1 MQLRVSAQSLLLE
14 RIWHR
19 SWGKGGPMQLRVSAQ
34 SLLLERIWHRSWGK
48 GGPNEAPPRTF
59 PALIKLALRGSW
71 ITAPRFAY
79 SGGLGDCGDPSIL
92 FSGHI
97 VARFVKVRVNVTN
110 PKKTRRLQAPRYQR
124 VRKRLLPTLSRPL
137 LPLRL
142 AKRN

>member
-1 MQLRVSAQSLLLE
+1 MRPPE
-14 RIWHR
+14 TF
-19 SWGKGGPMQLRVSAQ
+19 
-34 SLLLERIWHRSWGK
+34 
-48 GGPNEAPPRTF
+48 PRTNQISP
-59 PALIKLALRGSW
+59 PAVG